1 MKIGRERLLC
11 SAVKKDKKKK
21 RSESE
26 QKETDRGEKPK
37 GNGRG
42 FFSLFPKF
50 RVRFPFPAGPSEK
63 GARQKQLYGVSEA
76 VEYAAPPPEE
86 AAAPR
91 QSAPT
96 KKQESLKILAV
107 SAPLFA
113 ENIPEKA
120 ERTNVQTTAAAAQI
134 TPLFKFFCLP
144 PLFIHLA
151 PPDIF
156 LPPRCCSRRNGREP
170 LPAKRAFARNSRV
183 PRADCRRSFVASF
196 HNGDREGE
204 WRKAEIS
211 YTGRAGGK
219 RAPPKKPAPPIF
231 RNT

>member
-76 VEYAAPPPEE
+76 VEYARAARPKKPCHPE
-86 AAAPR
+86 
-91 QSAPT
+91 
-96 KKQESLKILAV
+96 
-107 SAPLFA
+107 
-113 ENIPEKA
+113 A
-120 ERTNVQTTAAAAQI
+120 ERT
-134 TPLFKFFCLP
+134 
-144 PLFIHLA
+144 
-151 PPDIF
+151 D
-156 LPPRCCSRRNGREP
+156 E
-170 LPAKRAFARNSRV
+170 
-183 PRADCRRSFVASF
+183 
-196 HNGDREGE
+196 
-204 WRKAEIS
+204 KAGI
-211 YTGRAGGK
+211 A
-219 RAPPKKPAPPIF
+219 
-231 RNT
+231 